1 MAEQP
6 IRPEVE
12 VEDLVIED
20 SANIEIQQPG
30 AVTQENVEM
39 MEDGSAI
46 VNPEEM
52 TAAQGDFGLN
62 LAEVVEETELN
73 KMADDLFGL
82 YDEDKSSRGDWEK
95 AYVDGLDLLGFKY
108 TDRTQPFTGAS
119 SVTHPLLAET
129 VTQFQAQAYKELLPA
144 DGPVRTQIVG
154 EINPQVQEQANRV
167 KDFMNYQIMDVME
180 EYDPDMDQ
188 LLFFLPLAGSAF
200 KKIYYSD
207 LKQRAVA
214 EFIPAED
221 IVLPYLTTDIQSCER
236 VCHVVTMMDNEL
248 RKKQASG
255 FFRDIDIK
263 PSLPTDSDIQNKYND
278 LEGTNEETSMDVYN
292 LLEFHVDLD
301 LVGFE
306 DPSGVKVPYIVTI
319 DKGSNK
325 VLSIY
330 RNWNPN
336 DPLKKKI
343 QYFVHYK
350 FLPGLGF
357 YGFGLIH
364 MLGGLSRTATSA
376 LRQLIDAGTL
386 SNLPAGFKARGLRI
400 RDDDNPLQPG
410 EFRDV
415 DAPSGNLREGLVP
428 LPYKGPDQTLFQLLG
443 FVVQAGQKFA
453 AIADQKMGEGSQANP
468 VGTTMA
474 LIERGTKVMNAI
486 HKRLHYSQKKEFK
499 LLARVIQ
506 LYLPPEYPYMVKGG
520 NQMIKQQDFDE
531 RVDIIPVSD
540 PNIFSMA
547 QRVTL
552 AQTQMQMAQAAPELH
567 NMYEAYR
574 RMYMA
579 LGVRDIDVI
588 LPQPPKPAP
597 LDPARE
603 NANALAGQKLEAFPQ
618 QDHEAHMDAHRAFMS
633 SVLVR
638 QNPQVMSILQAHIS
652 EHISLLATE
661 QVQEKMKEQIAAQQQ
676 MMMQAQQNPQMQQQ
690 AQQAQQILDIELSK
704 MVAIM
709 VGEITSKMLAEEEEM
724 LESQSQDPLVDLKQQ
739 EIDLREKDIQRK
751 AMEEQQKLE
760 FQNKKLGQNTNM
772 QQEKIQ
778 SQEDIAQLRAN
789 VNLEKMDKDMRNKNI
804 DLKETQIRGR
814 DK

>member
-12 VEDLVIED
+12 EDLVVEEAANVEIKAPGEVVQED
-20 SANIEIQQPG
+20 
-30 AVTQENVEM
+30 VEM
-39 MEDGSAI
+39 MEDGSALI
-46 VNPEEM
+46 NPDPL
-52 TAAQGDFGLN
+52 TAAQGEFGVN
-62 LAEVVEETELN
+62 LAEIVPEGELSTLAN
-73 KMADDLFGL
+73 DLFGNFE
-82 YDEDKSSRGDWEK
+82 EDKSTRGDWEK

-108 TDRTQPFTGAS
+108 TDRTQPFAGAS

-154 EINPQVQEQANRV
+154 NITPDVQEQANRV

-200 KKIYYSD
+200 KKVYYSD

-255 FFRDIDIK
+255 FFRDIDIH
-263 PSLPTDSDIQNKYND
+263 PSLPTDSDIQSKYNQ
-278 LEGTNEETSMDVYN
+278 LEGTNEESLMDTYN

-306 DPSGVKVPYIVTI
+306 DPKGVKVPYIVTI
-319 DKGSNK
+319 DKGSTK

-336 DPLKKKI
+336 DQLKKKV

-400 RDDDNPLQPG
+400 RDDDSPIQPG

-415 DAPSGNLREGLVP
+415 DAPGGAIRDGLMP
-428 LPYKGPDQTLFQLLG
+428 LPYKGPDQVLYQLLG
-443 FVVQAGQKFA
+443 FVVQSGREFA
-453 AIADQKMGEGSQANP
+453 SIADQKIGDGSQANP

-474 LIERGTKVMNAI
+474 LLERGSRVMSSI
-486 HKRLHYSQKKEFK
+486 HKRLHYAQHIEFRI
-499 LLARVIQ
+499 LARVFAE
-506 LYLPPEYPYMVKGG
+506 YLPPTYPYAVRGG
-520 NQMIKQQDFDE
+520 DRQIKLADFDD
-531 RVDIIPVSD
+531 RVDVIPVSD
-540 PNIFSMA
+540 PNIFSMT
-547 QRVTL
+547 QRISL
-552 AQTQMQMAQAAPELH
+552 AQTQLQLAQSNPEIH
-567 NMYEAYR
+567 NIYEAYR

-579 LGVRDIDVI
+579 LGVDGIESI
-588 LPQPPKPAP
+588 LPPPAPPAP
-597 LDPARE
+597 LDPAKE
-603 NANALAGQKLEAFPQ
+603 NSNALKGIPFQVFPG
-618 QDHEAHMDAHRAFMS
+618 QDHQQHINAHRAFMS
-633 SVLVR
+633 SYLVK
-638 QNPQVMSILQAHIS
+638 NSPQVLLIFQSHVSDHIS
-652 EHISLLATE
+652 QQSREEIEAKNAPLIQE
-661 QVQEKMKEQIAAQQQ
+661 QAMKFGGQVPPELMQQFQMQNEKEIAALI
-676 MMMQAQQNPQMQQQ
+676 AQRTEEMVAEEQEYLEDNTIMVVLCSEKFDSSEYINDINE
-690 AQQAQQILDIELSK
+690 ILDK
-704 MVAIM
+704 
-709 VGEITSKMLAEEEEM
+709 
-724 LESQSQDPLVDLKQQ
+724 
-739 EIDLREKDIQRK
+739 
-751 AMEEQQKLE
+751 
-760 FQNKKLGQNTNM
+760 
-772 QQEKIQ
+772 
-778 SQEDIAQLRAN
+778 
-789 VNLEKMDKDMRNKNI
+789 
-804 DLKETQIRGR
+804 
-814 DK
+814 

>member
-1 MAEQP
+1 MAEKP

-12 VEDLVIED
+12 EDLVVEE
-20 SANIEIQQPG
+20 SANVEIKAPG
-30 AVTQENVEM
+30 ALMQEDVQM
-39 MEDGSAI
+39 MEDGSAVI
-46 VNPEEM
+46 NPGPM
-52 TAAQGDFGLN
+52 TPSQGEFGVN
-62 LAEVVEETELN
+62 LAEIVPEGELSTLAN
-73 KMADDLFGL
+73 DLFGN
-82 YDEDKSSRGDWEK
+82 YEEDRSSRGDWEK

-108 TDRTQPFTGAS
+108 TDRTQPFAGAS

-154 EINPQVQEQANRV
+154 EITPEVQAQANRV

-200 KKIYYSD
+200 KKVYYSD

-221 IVLPYLTTDIQSCER
+221 IILPYLTTDIQSCER

-255 FFRDIDIK
+255 FFRDIDIH
-263 PSLPTDSDIQNKYND
+263 PSLPTDSDIQTKYNQ
-278 LEGTNEETSMDVYN
+278 LEGTNEESMMDTYN
-292 LLEFHVDLD
+292 ILEFHVDLD
-301 LVGFE
+301 LAGFE
-306 DPSGVKVPYIVTI
+306 DPSGVKIPYIVTI
-319 DKGSNK
+319 DKGSTK

-336 DPLKKKI
+336 DPTKKKN

-364 MLGGLSRTATSA
+364 MLGGLSRTATAA

-428 LPYKGPDQTLFQLLG
+428 LPYKGPDPVLFQLLG

-453 AIADQKMGEGSQANP
+453 TIADQKIGEGSQANP

-474 LIERGTKVMNAI
+474 LIERGTKVMSAI
-486 HKRLHYSQKKEFK
+486 HKRLHYSQKIEFK
-499 LLARVIQ
+499 LLAKVIQ
-506 LYLPPEYPYMVKGG
+506 TYLPPEYPYMIKGG
-520 NQMIKQQDFDE
+520 NRQVKAADFDE

-552 AQTQMQMAQAAPELH
+552 AQTQMQLAQAAPELH

-579 LGVRDIDVI
+579 LGVRDIDII
-588 LPQPPKPAP
+588 LPQPPQPMP
-597 LDPARE
+597 VDPSKE
-603 NANALAGQKLEAFPQ
+603 NSMALQGQKIQVFPQ
-618 QDHEAHMDAHRAFMS
+618 QDNEAHMDTHRAFMS
-633 SVLVR
+633 SFLVR
-638 QNPQVMSILQAHIS
+638 QNPQVMGTLQAHIS
-652 EHISLLATE
+652 EHISFLATE
-661 QVQEKMKEQIAAQQQ
+661 QVQEKMKEKIQEVQQ
-676 MMMQAQQNPQMQQQ
+676 MMMQAQQNPQMAQQ
-690 AQQAQQILDIELSK
+690 AQQAQQVLDVEMAKMIAIIE
-704 MVAIM
+704 A
-709 VGEITSKMLAEEEEM
+709 EITDKMLDEEEEM
-724 LESQSQDPLVDLKQQ
+724 LEQRSQDPLVDLKQQ

-751 AMEEQQKLE
+751 SMEEQQKLK
-760 FQNKKLGQNTNM
+760 FQDKKLGQNTDM
-772 QQEKIQ
+772 QKEKIE

-789 VNLEKMDKDMRNKNI
+789 VNLEKMDKTIKDKKT
-804 DLKETQIRGR
+804 DLKETEIRQR
-814 DK
+814 KR

>member
-12 VEDLVIED
+12 EDLVVEEAANVEIKAPGEVVQED
-20 SANIEIQQPG
+20 
-30 AVTQENVEM
+30 VEM
-39 MEDGSAI
+39 MEDGSALI
-46 VNPEEM
+46 NPDPL
-52 TAAQGDFGLN
+52 TAAQGEFGVN
-62 LAEVVEETELN
+62 LAEIVPEGELSTLAN
-73 KMADDLFGL
+73 DLFGNFE
-82 YDEDKSSRGDWEK
+82 EDKSTRGDWEK

-108 TDRTQPFTGAS
+108 TDRTQPFAGAS

-154 EINPQVQEQANRV
+154 NITPDVQEQANRV

-200 KKIYYSD
+200 KKVYYSD

-255 FFRDIDIK
+255 FFRDIDIH
-263 PSLPTDSDIQNKYND
+263 PSLPTDSDIQSKYNQ
-278 LEGTNEETSMDVYN
+278 LEGTNEESLMDTYN

-306 DPSGVKVPYIVTI
+306 DPKGVKVPYIVTI
-319 DKGSNK
+319 DKGSTK

-336 DPLKKKI
+336 DQLKKKV

-364 MLGGLSRTATSA
+364 MLGGLSRTATAA

-428 LPYKGPDQTLFQLLG
+428 LPYKGPDAVLFQLLG

-453 AIADQKMGEGSQANP
+453 AIADQKIGEGSQANP

-499 LLARVIQ
+499 LLANVIQ
-506 LYLPPEYPYMVKGG
+506 TYLPPEYPYMVKGG
-520 NQMIKQQDFDE
+520 DRQIKVTDFDD
-531 RVDIIPVSD
+531 RIDIIPVSD
-540 PNIFSMA
+540 PNIFSMS

-579 LGVRDIDVI
+579 LGVRDIDII
-588 LPQPPKPAP
+588 LPQPPKPMP
-597 LDPARE
+597 IDPARE
-603 NANALAGQKLEAFPQ
+603 NSNSMQGQKLNAFPQ
-618 QDHEAHMDAHRAFMS
+618 QDHKAHIEAHRSFMS
-633 SVLVR
+633 SFLVR
-638 QNPQVMSILQAHIS
+638 QNPQVMSLLQAHIS
-652 EHISLLATE
+652 EHISLMATE
-661 QVQEKMKEQIAAQQQ
+661 EIEQLMSEELQQVQSMLQEAQQDPQRMQQAQRVAQEAELAKAKQIAARI
-676 MMMQAQQNPQMQQQ
+676 A
-690 AQQAQQILDIELSK
+690 
-704 MVAIM
+704 
-709 VGEITSKMLAEEEEM
+709 EITDKMLEEEEEM
-724 LESQSQDPLVDLKQQ
+724 LEQRSQDPLVDLKQQ

-751 AMEEQQKLE
+751 AMEEQQKLD
-760 FQNKKLGQNTNM
+760 FQDKKLGQNTDM
-772 QQEKIQ
+772 QKEKIQ
-778 SQEDIAQLRAN
+778 SQEDIAKLRAN
-789 VNLEKMDKDMRNKNI
+789 VNLEKMDKTIKDKKT
-804 DLKETQIRGR
+804 DLKETEIRQR
-814 DK
+814 RR